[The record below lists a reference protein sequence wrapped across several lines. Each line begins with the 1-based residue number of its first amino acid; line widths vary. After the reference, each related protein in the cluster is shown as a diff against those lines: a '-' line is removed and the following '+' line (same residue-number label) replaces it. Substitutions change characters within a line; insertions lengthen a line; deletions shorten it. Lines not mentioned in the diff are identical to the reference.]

1 MQLYRSH
8 ALLIA
13 LGLFKC
19 LSGAGWGQPAI
30 AAPIEASQSQSIP
43 PSNAIPAGEMP
54 TAATWPQFLDSVRQI
69 VMAYTDALPDF
80 TCTQHIQRR
89 AKFGASGSWEAVDQI
104 VAEVSYHEKGET
116 YKVLTIDKK
125 PPPPNYDVKAAGFS
139 SVGDFGNGLY
149 LLFAPESN
157 ATFEM
162 EGPDRTRGRKTVR
175 ARFYV
180 PQNSSRYQFVLG
192 DQKLTTAYSG
202 HCWID
207 LATRHVARYECVA
220 QDIPTS
226 SPVRKSSRTIEYAL
240 TEIAGTRYWLPA
252 RTSVVLQL
260 VNEPPRP
267 PVDFYMSIT
276 GRVGSNIYHVVDAVN
291 EIEYKNYR
299 KFGTEVRLVPE

>member
-1 MQLYRSH
+1 MRLYRTS
-8 ALLIA
+8 ALVITM
-13 LGLFKC
+13 GLHGY
-19 LSGAGWGQPAI
+19 LAGTNWGRPTMI
-30 AAPIEASQSQSIP
+30 TSLEASQAQPIP
-43 PSNAIPAGEMP
+43 PANSPAGEMP
-54 TAATWPQFLDSVRQI
+54 TAVTWPQFLESVRQI

-89 AKFGASGSWEAVDQI
+89 AKFGATGNWETIDQI

-125 PPPPNYDVKAAGFS
+125 PLPPGTEGKVAGFS
-139 SVGDFGNGLY
+139 SEGDFGNALY

-157 ATFEM
+157 ATFWM
-162 EGPDRTRGRKTVR
+162 EGPDWTRGRKTAR

-207 LATRHVARYECVA
+207 LATRHVIRYECVA
-220 QDIPTS
+220 QDIPAS
-226 SPVRKSSRTIEYAL
+226 SPVRKSSRTTEYGL
-240 TEIAGTRYWLPA
+240 TEIAGTQYWLPA

-260 VNEPPRP
+260 VNKPNRP
-267 PVDFYMSIT
+267 QWDFYMSIY
-276 GRVGSNIYHVVDAVN
+276 GRTSGGIYPVADAVN
-291 EIEYKNYR
+291 EIEYKHYR
-299 KFGTEVRLVPE
+299 KFGTEVHLLTE